1 MNVFLKNKNYRI
13 FSIASFL
20 SSAGD
25 ILFYLA
31 FMTYASKLQNYSLAL
46 SLIAISESIPRLFY
60 IVGGYAAD
68 RTKNKYR
75 NIVLAAIIRFVLY
88 GTAGFLLIS
97 NLSQWNL
104 VIIIA
109 GINLISD
116 IIGTYSSGLVSP
128 LIVNLVG
135 SDEFAEAEG
144 FTNGL
149 GEIINVSAQFI
160 GSGLLLFLSYSNLA
174 FINAI
179 TFLVAGLLFAHVGFK
194 QKADKKIQSHQE
206 ENINSQN
213 FIATMK
219 SSYQQAKKEHGLLT
233 IIFVM
238 AALNGSLGSMNALVS
253 IVMVANRSTMIIS
266 NYTFTLAVIGIVA
279 SCGTA
284 LGSIFGP
291 QLTKKISI
299 FSVTN
304 FSIVVDICAIVAV
317 LIANIYLIL
326 PLFFLITV
334 TASTASLKLTQW
346 LVTSVDQTILSSTIG
361 LLNTIVMIAVPVMTT
376 IFSTISGITNVK
388 YALIMLLAVEV
399 IELIVAIRLSIKTKE
414 NINAFVETK

>member
-31 FMTYASKLQNYSLAL
+31 FMTYAIKLQNYSLAL

-116 IIGTYSSGLVSP
+116 IIGTYSGGLVSS

-253 IVMVANRSTMIIS
+253 IVIVANRSTMIIS
-266 NYTFTLAVIGIVA
+266 NYSFTLAVIGIVA

-399 IELIVAIRLSIKTKE
+399 IELIVAIRLSIKTRE
-414 NINAFVETK
+414 NINTFVETK

>member
-160 GSGLLLFLSYSNLA
+160 GSGLLLFLSYSDLA

-266 NYTFTLAVIGIVA
+266 NYSFTLAVIGIVA

-399 IELIVAIRLSIKTKE
+399 LELIVAIRLSIKTKE
-414 NINAFVETK
+414 NINTFAETK

>member
-88 GTAGFLLIS
+88 GTAGSLLIS

-116 IIGTYSSGLVSP
+116 IIGTYSGGLVSP

-194 QKADKKIQSHQE
+194 QKADKKIQSHQD

-266 NYTFTLAVIGIVA
+266 NYSFTLAVIGIVA

-399 IELIVAIRLSIKTKE
+399 IELIVAIRLSIKTRE
-414 NINAFVETK
+414 NINTFVETK

>member
-116 IIGTYSSGLVSP
+116 IIGTYSGGLVSP

-238 AALNGSLGSMNALVS
+238 AALNRSLGSMNALVS
-253 IVMVANRSTMIIS
+253 IVIVANRSTMIIS
-266 NYTFTLAVIGIVA
+266 NYSFTLAVIGIVA

-399 IELIVAIRLSIKTKE
+399 IELIVAIRLSIKTRE
-414 NINAFVETK
+414 NINTFVETK

>member
-88 GTAGFLLIS
+88 GTAGSLLIS

-116 IIGTYSSGLVSP
+116 IIGTYSGGLVSP

-160 GSGLLLFLSYSNLA
+160 GSGLLLFLSYSDLA

-266 NYTFTLAVIGIVA
+266 NYSFTLAVIGIVA

-304 FSIVVDICAIVAV
+304 FSIAVDICAIVAV

-414 NINAFVETK
+414 NINTFVETK

>member
-1 MNVFLKNKNYRI
+1 
-13 FSIASFL
+13 
-20 SSAGD
+20 
-25 ILFYLA
+25 
-31 FMTYASKLQNYSLAL
+31 
-46 SLIAISESIPRLFY
+46 
-60 IVGGYAAD
+60 
-68 RTKNKYR
+68 
-75 NIVLAAIIRFVLY
+75 
-88 GTAGFLLIS
+88 
-97 NLSQWNL
+97 
-104 VIIIA
+104 
-109 GINLISD
+109 
-116 IIGTYSSGLVSP
+116 
-128 LIVNLVG
+128 
-135 SDEFAEAEG
+135 
-144 FTNGL
+144 
-149 GEIINVSAQFI
+149 
-160 GSGLLLFLSYSNLA
+160 
-174 FINAI
+174 
-179 TFLVAGLLFAHVGFK
+179 
-194 QKADKKIQSHQE
+194 
-206 ENINSQN
+206 
-213 FIATMK
+213 MK

-266 NYTFTLAVIGIVA
+266 NYSFTLAVIGIVA

-414 NINAFVETK
+414 NINTLVETK

>member
-266 NYTFTLAVIGIVA
+266 NYSFTLAVIGIVA